1 MTENQ
6 DLRIRLPLNEDWY
19 FQPSFDPNMCQAD
32 YAHPSLLSV
41 RLPHTVVETP
51 QSYFSEDIYQMVS
64 GYRRVLDVPIDWQGK
79 CLHLI
84 FEGAAHH
91 AIVYINGKII
101 QEHLGGYTAFTV
113 DVSEHVNYGASNII
127 TIQLDSRE
135 SLNIPPFG
143 HVIDYMTYG
152 GLYREVF
159 LEVLNPLHIEDVFVT
174 TENVLHPIKS
184 LNIHTT
190 LNRLT
195 SHNIALRYTVFD
207 EAKSLAVFHQEGLML
222 LSTFQITEIELWS
235 LDNPM
240 LYWLETALLV
250 DGTVVDTNRTRFG
263 FREAVF
269 KQDGFYLNGE
279 KIKIRGLNRHQSYP
293 YVGYAMPKGPQVHDA
308 DVLKNEL
315 NVNTV
320 RTAHY
325 PQSQY
330 FVDRCDEIGL
340 LVFTELPGWQHIGDA
355 AWKEVAVCYVT
366 EMVTQY
372 RNHPSIIL
380 WGVRIN
386 ESQDD
391 DAFYTRTNAVAH
403 TLDPSRQ
410 TGGVRYIK
418 KSNLLEDVYTYNDF
432 LHQGNNAGI
441 DGKKSVTSDMAK
453 GYLVTEFNGH
463 MYPTKSFDTAAV
475 RAGHAMR
482 HAKVL
487 NDIYG
492 EADVAGGIGWCMFD
506 YNTHKDFGSGDRIC
520 YHGVMDMFR
529 NPKLAAAAYSSQKSG
544 LSVLEVGSDMGI
556 GDYPSSS
563 IGPVAVFSNA
573 DQLNLYKNGTFIKT
587 YEPDC
592 QTYPHLPH
600 PPFRV
605 DDFIGE
611 TMANEEGYSA
621 KKAET
626 IKSVL
631 LAGAKYGQSGLPLSY
646 KLKVLKLMVL
656 DGFKVKDAM
665 ALYGKYI
672 GNWGEKVTTY
682 TFEAMKEGK
691 AVKSVIKAPVE
702 HVQLQ
707 VLTDMNTLEEKS
719 TYEVASIRIRAV
731 DQNGNVL
738 TYFQEPISLSVT
750 GDIALIGPDVISLKG
765 GMGGTYVKSLGKE
778 GVGHL
783 IVKSQGEPHD
793 VILSFEVKISR

>member
-1 MTENQ
+1 M
-6 DLRIRLPLNEDWY
+6 IRLPLNDDW
-19 FQPSFDPNMCQAD
+19 FFMPLFDPNMCQLD
-32 YAHPSLLSV
+32 YTHPSLIHV

-51 QSYFSEDIYQMVS
+51 FNYFSEDVYQMVS
-64 GYRRVLDVPIDWQGK
+64 GYRRVLDVPLDWQGK

-91 AIVYINGKII
+91 ALVYINGKQI
-101 QEHLGGYTAFTV
+101 QEHFGGYTAFKV
-113 DVSEHVNYGASNII
+113 DVSEHVTYGASNII
-127 TIQLDSRE
+127 AIQLDSRE

-159 LEVLNPLHIEDVFVT
+159 LEVLNPLHIEDVFVSA
-174 TENVLHPIKS
+174 ENVLQPFKT
-184 LNIHTT
+184 LNIQTT

-195 SHNIALRYTVFD
+195 SHRVALRYTLFD
-207 EAKSLAVFHQEGLML
+207 GDVTLAVFHQEGLKMP
-222 LSTFQITEIELWS
+222 SAFQVAEIELWS
-235 LDNPM
+235 LNNPK

-250 DGTVVDTNRTRFG
+250 DEILVDRQMTRFG

-330 FVDRCDEIGL
+330 FIDRCDEIGL

-355 AWKEVAVCYVT
+355 AWKSVAVDHVA

-391 DAFYTRTNAVAH
+391 DDFYTETNAVAH
-403 TLDPSRQ
+403 TLDPYRQ

-418 KSNLLEDVYTYNDF
+418 KSNVLEDVYTYNDF
-432 LHQGNNAGI
+432 LHQGKNAGI
-441 DGKKSVTSDMAK
+441 DPKKTVTSDLSK

-475 RAGHAMR
+475 RVEHAMR
-482 HAKVL
+482 HVKVL

-529 NPKLAAAAYSSQKSG
+529 NPKLAAAAYSSQG
-544 LSVLEVGSDMGI
+544 DGPFVLQVGSDMGI
-556 GDYPSSS
+556 GDYPSSA
-563 IGPVAVFSNA
+563 IGSVNIFSNA
-573 DQLNLYKNGTFIKT
+573 DQLNLYKNGIFIKSFA
-587 YEPDC
+587 PDR

-600 PPFRV
+600 PPFIV

-611 TMANEEGYSA
+611 TMANEEGYST

-631 LAGAKYGQSGLPLSY
+631 LAGVKYGQSGLPLKY
-646 KLKVLKLMVL
+646 KLKVLKLMAL
-656 DGFKVKDAM
+656 DGFRVKDAM
-665 ALYGKYI
+665 TLYGKYI
-672 GNWGEKVTTY
+672 GNWGGKVTTY

-702 HVQLQ
+702 QVQFQ
-707 VLTDMNTLEEKS
+707 VLTDMNTLVEKS
-719 TYEVASIRIRAV
+719 TYEVATIRIRAV

-738 TYFQEPISLSVT
+738 PYFQEPISLSVT

-765 GMGGTYVKSLGKE
+765 GMGGTYVKSLGRV
-778 GVGHL
+778 GVGQL
-783 IVKSQGEPHD
+783 TVKD
-793 VILSFEVKISR
+793 VSLSFEVKINDNKHK